1 MKNIF
6 YHLLTVLLLLPVAA
20 LFSEGE
26 SILPNIFGFCYCLLL
41 YALSYTKIGKHII
54 KQIIKANEDLCE

>member
-26 SILPNIFGFCYCLLL
+26 SILPNIFGLCYCLLL

>member
-1 MKNIF
+1 MKNILI
-6 YHLLTVLLLLPVAA
+6 HLATVILMLPVAA

-41 YALSYTKIGKHII
+41 YTLSYTKIGKRFI
-54 KQIIKANEDLCE
+54 KQLIKANKDICE